1 MVAMVLPLALLGAAV
16 AQLQV
21 DQAADWLMASVPKVC
36 SLPTPPHPPAVPH
49 PGLWR
54 CGPPV

>member
-1 MVAMVLPLALLGAAV
+1 MVLPLALLGAAV

-36 SLPTPPHPPAVPH
+36 PPHPSHPA
-49 PGLWR
+49 G
-54 CGPPV
+54 GPALAT